1 MTQFINFEVYVDNEE
16 SDDGKEVSDDSDLD
30 SLKSFIENEQV
41 HDDDVNFYRDFDNI
55 ETDIEQTLKEEYG
68 TGLEDIENFEEISN
82 LCKGSE
88 DELEIDDFKN
98 AKEKIV
104 SFNEMLFPN
113 THDKNNQLINVLLL
127 VIRFDKV
134 GKTNVCDQNEFK
146 ENIDSNLIK
155 ELNEGNF
162 TFILDLQKFNNIC
175 YEINLILSK
184 HNYFLR
190 IFELKDKYRQLSMKE
205 PKKQNIIRQLSSC
218 LIEKYNGFQV
228 ISIEFDRKQKKK
240 FKPIDIIYKP
250 TKNPEIELL
259 CYFSKDIAKAYSNFY
274 SIKDK
279 TKRAYSCYECYY
291 CRKFFLRPERQKR
304 HMENC
309 SGVPGVIYNFNMQ
322 SLISFED
329 NFNAKGDLSFVIYFD
344 FETTA
349 PTDNCFDPEQK
360 TMFVVSYVMIV
371 AFHPDLKIDKIIIQ
385 RSYAHAIEQLTSL
398 DYFSQDQIKFINK
411 ELVRQ
416 LKDIAFDVSKRKC
429 KKTMGQMLCVE
440 CGLVKK
446 TLLEWFNRKFESQ
459 YLKISP
465 FDEFRYERNFPID
478 WQNDKCVICKF
489 PLKVEPTN
497 YQTPD
502 DEMTFGDFIICYEHT
517 FLRNIYTKEQINY
530 SSDIKDL
537 QSYYETFQKFIH
549 ISIVLI
555 SMLNHYNTNDTVNYE
570 VQEFIQDIFN
580 DDSINDIK
588 NHIMKTEIKNTLSI
602 SY

>member
-1 MTQFINFEVYVDNEE
+1 MVCVAVLGILNGLFPYQLKFSIMMLKLWYNKNAQFTNFEVDVDNEE

-113 THDKNNQLINVLLL
+113 THDKNNRLINVLLL

-329 NFNAKGDLSFVIYFD
+329 NFHAKGDLSFVIYFD

-502 DEMTFGDFIICYEHT
+502 DEMTFGNFIIRYEHK
-517 FLRNIYTKEQINY
+517 FLRN
-530 SSDIKDL
+530 
-537 QSYYETFQKFIH
+537 
-549 ISIVLI
+549 V
-555 SMLNHYNTNDTVNYE
+555 
-570 VQEFIQDIFN
+570 
-580 DDSINDIK
+580 
-588 NHIMKTEIKNTLSI
+588 
-602 SY
+602 

>member
-1 MTQFINFEVYVDNEE
+1 M
-16 SDDGKEVSDDSDLD
+16 
-30 SLKSFIENEQV
+30 
-41 HDDDVNFYRDFDNI
+41 
-55 ETDIEQTLKEEYG
+55 
-68 TGLEDIENFEEISN
+68 
-82 LCKGSE
+82 
-88 DELEIDDFKN
+88 
-98 AKEKIV
+98 
-104 SFNEMLFPN
+104 
-113 THDKNNQLINVLLL
+113 
-127 VIRFDKV
+127 
-134 GKTNVCDQNEFK
+134 
-146 ENIDSNLIK
+146 
-155 ELNEGNF
+155 
-162 TFILDLQKFNNIC
+162 
-175 YEINLILSK
+175 SK

-190 IFELKDKYRQLSMKE
+190 TFELKDKYKQLSMKE

-250 TKNPEIELL
+250 TKNPEIDLL

-502 DEMTFGDFIICYEHT
+502 DEMTFGDFIIRYEHK